1 MARNWVLW
9 PTSAQELN
17 LQRQGQ
23 SCPGPITGEHRQI
36 EAQSQAE
43 AGAIRQR
50 QAVWSGLGPELCCL
64 VGINGGERLQTDIE
78 NWTTSAQFTLVST
91 APPST

>member
-1 MARNWVLW
+1 
-9 PTSAQELN
+9 
-17 LQRQGQ
+17 
-23 SCPGPITGEHRQI
+23 
-36 EAQSQAE
+36 
-43 AGAIRQR
+43 
-50 QAVWSGLGPELCCL
+50 VWSGLGPELCCL